1 MTRQPVRVK
10 DHQDSQL
17 LSKRDMDGG
26 QQQPALKQQTVK
38 TQIHLDSRS
47 GDKSVDSDLLAQ
59 FDLFRRMKKPISA
72 EKLPGGIVLRRYN
85 KGEIVF
91 QQGQAGGTAF
101 YIPTAEDL
109 NRIKALDADLQSSSI
124 ASDAPDR
131 NRQILTAVIVPS
143 TARTRTKGF
152 FERLFSPSTKTSSR
166 QISSIPSDGPTDIN
180 YETREAP
187 LMEGDV
193 FGEMSCIS
201 FTPRSATVITRV
213 DCLLLEFNRNV
224 FETLRDDPNH
234 QAAVD
239 KEYRRRTLDTHLRQF
254 QIFSGLTE
262 SQIQTLKDNVTLEI
276 VPPGKVICEEG
287 EPWSDSKPLD
297 VFIVRNGVVQVIAN
311 TNLSLGMDDIRDWTT
326 FCRQLNESQ
335 AEAPKPI
342 AKPAA
347 SPIARGA
354 VSAPTTDTKP
364 VSLAERVAAP
374 QVLTDKGSA
383 HATSAPAD
391 VSSTPKKLS
400 PLELMRAKQAA
411 AAAPQDSSTPAA
423 GSPATKEKPADDA
436 VAPKK
441 LSPIEQMR
449 AKQAATAQESS
460 VVAGEQP
467 AVPLVEKKPADEV
480 VAPKK
485 LSPIEQMRAKQAA
498 AAAANAQESSVVAG
512 KKLAVPSVEERPAEE
527 AVAPKKLSPIE
538 QMRAKQ
544 AAAAAAKA
552 LEPSV
557 VAGEQPATP
566 SVEEKPADEVV
577 APKKLSPIEQMRAKQ
592 AAAAAAKAQESSVVA
607 SDQPAANPAEEK
619 PADAVAAPKKLSPL
633 EQMRA
638 KQAVAGSGPAAT
650 KQTSSAPTGEI
661 TAGPKG
667 NPNATTANLEKPQTP
682 SGKASI
688 EVDVNLPLLR
698 AKRLDQPGSL
708 VFLVKSWLNDHV
720 LEAAQRIANLTL
732 TGEPLIHAQELVLSA
747 LNQLLG
753 RPDFLNDKRL
763 ISDIYVKPELL
774 RKVATFPKGIKGI
787 EKSWSELEL
796 RTAGRAA
803 FSEIFPDLIRK
814 PIESSGPPRVLAY
827 LSRGECFGE
836 IAVVTR
842 SPRNASCIA
851 YNHPSTEEAR
861 DFGNVELVR
870 IRGAAFRKLMD
881 ESPAL
886 KQQVESLAQKRVKQT
901 QSSGAKHTES
911 DLIASA
917 EFQQM
922 GLFQGS
928 RLLVIDL
935 DSCTRCGDCVE
946 ACVKTH
952 DDGYSR
958 LFLDGPRYDRF
969 LVPSACRNCLN
980 PVCMLGCPVGSI
992 GRGNNGQIEIYDWCI
1007 GCSKC
1012 ADQCPYDSIQMHDL
1026 GLIPEESLGWL
1037 CASRRSLPDD
1047 WYRARRL
1054 SGGWMQGTSPF
1065 LWQGDFLRNWT
1076 ESVAEAQSITICFRH
1091 EFRLPKKSKN
1101 SHYRLSINDDRRK
1114 STLTKIRI
1122 KKSTVVGVW
1131 LNGKKL
1137 DWSGNSL
1144 DLSTEDFLTTE
1155 NVLAVEVSLD
1165 SPIPYGQIV
1174 LSACLDAVPEAS
1186 LQTRAILGDQ
1196 VLPEMDLVTSRA
1208 AVCDLCSHLP
1218 SQQPACVSSCPHDAA
1233 IRINPLIN
1241 FPT

>member
-1 MTRQPVRVK
+1 
-10 DHQDSQL
+10 
-17 LSKRDMDGG
+17 MDGG
-26 QQQPALKQQTVK
+26 TQPSTQKLQPVK
-38 TQIHLDSRS
+38 TEIHLEPRPGDRPVDSR
-47 GDKSVDSDLLAQ
+47 LLAEL
-59 FDLFRRMKKPISA
+59 DLFRRMQKKISA
-72 EKLPGGIVLRRYN
+72 EKLPGCIVLRKYS
-85 KGEIVF
+85 KGQIIF

-101 YIPTAEDL
+101 YIPSADDL
-109 NRIKALDADLQSSSI
+109 NRLREFDKDLPI
-124 ASDAPDR
+124 PLIPSDNPERDR
-131 NRQILTAVIVPS
+131 QVLTAVIVPS
-143 TARTRTKGF
+143 TSRTRSKGF
-152 FERLFSPSTKTSSR
+152 FERLFSPSTKTPSR
-166 QISSIPSDGPTDIN
+166 QVNSIPSDGPTDIN
-180 YETREAP
+180 YKTREAP
-187 LMEGDV
+187 LMEGDI

-201 FTPRSATVITRV
+201 FTPRSATVIARV

-224 FETLRDDPNH
+224 FESLRDDKNH

-311 TNLSLGMDDIRDWTT
+311 TNLSLQMDDIRDWTA
-326 FCRQLNESQ
+326 FCRQLSDSQ
-335 AEAPKPI
+335 PEAPKV
-342 AKPAA
+342 
-347 SPIARGA
+347 SP
-354 VSAPTTDTKP
+354 KP
-364 VSLAERVAAP
+364 VVSPVVRTTGDPSVVESRPRSIPESAAP
-374 QVLTDKGSA
+374 PQVVIDKGSA
-383 HATSAPAD
+383 AAATSAPLQGGSA
-391 VSSTPKKLS
+391 TKKLS
-400 PLELMRAKQAA
+400 PLEQMRARKAAEANAQESPAA
-411 AAAPQDSSTPAA
+411 AGDQPATSPAEAKSEEPAAPQ
-423 GSPATKEKPADDA
+423 
-436 VAPKK
+436 KK

-449 AKQAATAQESS
+449 ARKAAE
-460 VVAGEQP
+460 
-467 AVPLVEKKPADEV
+467 
-480 VAPKK
+480 
-485 LSPIEQMRAKQAA
+485 
-498 AAAANAQESSVVAG
+498 ANAQES
-512 KKLAVPSVEERPAEE
+512 P
-527 AVAPKKLSPIE
+527 
-538 QMRAKQ
+538 
-544 AAAAAAKA
+544 AAA
-552 LEPSV
+552 
-557 VAGEQPATP
+557 GDQPATSSAEAKP
-566 SVEEKPADEVV
+566 EEPAVPQKKP
-577 APKKLSPIEQMRAKQ
+577 
-592 AAAAAAKAQESSVVA
+592 
-607 SDQPAANPAEEK
+607 
-619 PADAVAAPKKLSPL
+619 SPL

-638 KQAVAGSGPAAT
+638 KKAAT
-650 KQTSSAPTGEI
+650 GSDPVPPESPAHSAASGQTPSPSGETGPSTRNLDAP
-661 TAGPKG
+661 P
-667 NPNATTANLEKPQTP
+667 TP
-682 SGKASI
+682 SGKPTS
-688 EVDVNLPLLR
+688 EVDSTRPLLKE
-698 AKRLDQPGSL
+698 KRSGTTGSL

-720 LEAAQRIANLTL
+720 LDAAQQIGNQKL
-732 TGEPLIHAQELVLSA
+732 TGEPLVRAQELILSA

-753 RPDFLNDKRL
+753 RPDFLNDDRM
-763 ISDIYVKPELL
+763 IADVYVKPELL
-774 RKVATFPKGIKGI
+774 RKVATFPKGTKGI
-787 EKSWSELEL
+787 KDKWSELEL

-803 FSEIFPDLIRK
+803 FSEIFPKLIRQ
-814 PIESSGPPRVLAY
+814 PVESSGPPRVLAY

-870 IRGAAFRKLMD
+870 IPGAAFRQLMD

-886 KQQVESLAQKRVKQT
+886 KQQVESLAQTRVKQT
-901 QSSGAKHTES
+901 KSSGSTHTES

-917 EFQQM
+917 DFQQM
-922 GLFQGS
+922 GLFQGT

-992 GRGNNGQIEIYDWCI
+992 ARGNNGQIEIYDWCI

-1012 ADQCPYDSIQMHDL
+1012 AEQCPYDSIQMHDL

-1047 WYRARRL
+1047 WYQARRL
-1054 SGGWMQGTSPF
+1054 GGGWMQGSSPF
-1065 LWQGDFLRNWT
+1065 LWQGDFLRNLI
-1076 ESVAEAQSITICFRH
+1076 ESVSDSESSSICFRH
-1091 EFRLPKKSKN
+1091 EFRLPKKSKTT
-1101 SHYRLSINDDRRK
+1101 HYRLSVNEDKRK
-1114 STLTKIRI
+1114 STL
-1122 KKSTVVGVW
+1122 KKVRVEKSKVLGVW

-1137 DWSGNSL
+1137 ALSGNSI
-1144 DLSTEDFLTTE
+1144 DLATEDFQANE
-1155 NVLAVEVSLD
+1155 NLLAVEVSLD
-1165 SPIPYGQIV
+1165 ANASYGSIV

-1186 LQTRAILGDQ
+1186 AQTRAILGDQ

-1241 FPT
+1241 FPK

>member
-1 MTRQPVRVK
+1 
-10 DHQDSQL
+10 
-17 LSKRDMDGG
+17 MDGG

-101 YIPTAEDL
+101 YIPTAGDL
-109 NRIKALDADLQSSSI
+109 NRLKAFDAELQLPSI
-124 ASDAPDR
+124 PSDNPDR

-143 TARTRTKGF
+143 TSRTRTKGF
-152 FERLFSPSTKTSSR
+152 FERLFSPSSKAASR

-187 LMEGDV
+187 LNEGDV

-201 FTPRSATVITRV
+201 FTPRSATVIARI

-297 VFIVRNGVVQVIAN
+297 VFIVRNGVVQVIAS
-311 TNLSLGMDDIRDWTT
+311 TNLSLRMDDIRDWTT
-326 FCRQLNESQ
+326 FCRQLNDSL
-335 AEAPKPI
+335 AEAPKPS
-342 AKPAA
+342 ATPAA

-354 VSAPTTDTKP
+354 GSAPTTDKKTI
-364 VSLAERVAAP
+364 SLSERAP
-374 QVLTDKGSA
+374 TAQVLTEKGSTL
-383 HATSAPAD
+383 ATAAPTEI
-391 VSSTPKKLS
+391 SSTPKKLS
-400 PLELMRAKQAA
+400 PIELMRAKQAA
-411 AAAPQDSSTPAA
+411 AAAPQDSSTP
-423 GSPATKEKPADDA
+423 SPSQPATQEKPED
-436 VAPKK
+436 
-441 LSPIEQMR
+441 
-449 AKQAATAQESS
+449 
-460 VVAGEQP
+460 
-467 AVPLVEKKPADEV
+467 
-480 VAPKK
+480 
-485 LSPIEQMRAKQAA
+485 
-498 AAAANAQESSVVAG
+498 
-512 KKLAVPSVEERPAEE
+512 E

-544 AAAAAAKA
+544 AAAAAAAAKA
-552 LEPSV
+552 QETSAL
-557 VAGEQPATP
+557 AGEQPVAP
-566 SVEEKPADEVV
+566 VVEEKAADEVV

-592 AAAAAAKAQESSVVA
+592 AAAAAAKAQENSAAAGEQPATPPAVEKQPADAAVAPKKLSPIEQMRAKQAAAAAKTQETSVVA
-607 SDQPAANPAEEK
+607 GEQPVTPVVEEK
-619 PADAVAAPKKLSPL
+619 SADQAVAPKKLSPL

-638 KQAVAGSGPAAT
+638 KQAAAGSGPLASNQPSSSSIGEVTAAPKAT
-650 KQTSSAPTGEI
+650 PG
-661 TAGPKG
+661 TA
-667 NPNATTANLEKPQTP
+667 TAKPEKPQTT
-682 SGKASI
+682 SGNTSP
-688 EVDVNLPLLR
+688 EVDSNLPLLR
-698 AKRLDQPGSL
+698 AKRPDQPGAL
-708 VFLVKSWLNDHV
+708 VFLIKSWLNDHV
-720 LEAAQRIANLTL
+720 LNAVEHVANQTL
-732 TGEPLIHAQELVLSA
+732 TGEPLAHAQELVLSA

-753 RPDFLNDKRL
+753 HPNFLNDKRL
-763 ISDIYVKPELL
+763 ISDIYVKPEVL
-774 RKVATFPKGIKGI
+774 RKVATFPKGVKGI

-814 PIESSGPPRVLAY
+814 PIETSGPPRVLAY

-870 IRGAAFRKLMD
+870 IRGAAFRQLMD

-886 KQQVESLAQKRVKQT
+886 KQQVESLAQRRVNQT

-911 DLIASA
+911 DLIAST

-1037 CASRRSLPDD
+1037 CASRRSIPDD

-1054 SGGWMQGTSPF
+1054 SGGWIQGTSPF

-1137 DWSGNSL
+1137 EWSGNSL
-1144 DLSTEDFLTTE
+1144 DLAKEDFLTTE

-1165 SPIPYGQIV
+1165 SPVSYGQIV
-1174 LSACLDAVPEAS
+1174 LSACLDGVPEAS
-1186 LQTRAILGDQ
+1186 QQTREILGDQ

>member
-1 MTRQPVRVK
+1 
-10 DHQDSQL
+10 
-17 LSKRDMDGG
+17 MDGG

-101 YIPTAEDL
+101 YIPTAGDL
-109 NRIKALDADLQSSSI
+109 NRLKAFDAELQLPSI
-124 ASDAPDR
+124 PSDNPDR

-143 TARTRTKGF
+143 TSRTRTKGF
-152 FERLFSPSTKTSSR
+152 FERLFSPSSKAASR

-187 LMEGDV
+187 LNEGDV

-201 FTPRSATVITRV
+201 FTPRSATVIARI

-297 VFIVRNGVVQVIAN
+297 VFIVRNGVVQVIAS
-311 TNLSLGMDDIRDWTT
+311 TNLSLRMDDIRDWTT
-326 FCRQLNESQ
+326 FCRQLNDSL
-335 AEAPKPI
+335 AEAPKPS
-342 AKPAA
+342 ATPAA

-354 VSAPTTDTKP
+354 GSAPTTDKKTI
-364 VSLAERVAAP
+364 SLSERAP
-374 QVLTDKGSA
+374 TAQVLTEKGSTL
-383 HATSAPAD
+383 ATAAPTEI
-391 VSSTPKKLS
+391 SSTPKKLS
-400 PLELMRAKQAA
+400 PIELMRAKQAA
-411 AAAPQDSSTPAA
+411 AAAPQDSSTP
-423 GSPATKEKPADDA
+423 SPSQPATQEKPED
-436 VAPKK
+436 
-441 LSPIEQMR
+441 
-449 AKQAATAQESS
+449 
-460 VVAGEQP
+460 
-467 AVPLVEKKPADEV
+467 
-480 VAPKK
+480 
-485 LSPIEQMRAKQAA
+485 
-498 AAAANAQESSVVAG
+498 
-512 KKLAVPSVEERPAEE
+512 E

-544 AAAAAAKA
+544 AAAAAAAAKSQETSA
-552 LEPSV
+552 L
-557 VAGEQPATP
+557 AGEQPVTP
-566 SVEEKPADEVV
+566 VVEEKSAD
-577 APKKLSPIEQMRAKQ
+577 Q
-592 AAAAAAKAQESSVVA
+592 AV
-607 SDQPAANPAEEK
+607 
-619 PADAVAAPKKLSPL
+619 APKKLSPL

-638 KQAVAGSGPAAT
+638 KQAAAGSGPLASNQPSSSSIGEVTAAPKAT
-650 KQTSSAPTGEI
+650 PG
-661 TAGPKG
+661 TA
-667 NPNATTANLEKPQTP
+667 TAKPEKPQTT
-682 SGKASI
+682 SGNTSP
-688 EVDVNLPLLR
+688 EVDSNLPLLR
-698 AKRLDQPGSL
+698 AKRPDQPGAL
-708 VFLVKSWLNDHV
+708 VFLIKSWLNDHV
-720 LEAAQRIANLTL
+720 LNAVEHVANQTL
-732 TGEPLIHAQELVLSA
+732 TGEPLAHAQELVLSA

-753 RPDFLNDKRL
+753 HPNFLNDKRL
-763 ISDIYVKPELL
+763 ISDIYVKPEVL
-774 RKVATFPKGIKGI
+774 RKVATFPKGVKGI

-814 PIESSGPPRVLAY
+814 PIETSGPPRVLAY

-870 IRGAAFRKLMD
+870 IRGAAFRQLMD

-886 KQQVESLAQKRVKQT
+886 KQQVESLAQRRVNQT

-911 DLIASA
+911 DLIAST

-1037 CASRRSLPDD
+1037 CASRRSIPDD

-1054 SGGWMQGTSPF
+1054 SGGWIQGTSPF

-1137 DWSGNSL
+1137 EWSGNSL
-1144 DLSTEDFLTTE
+1144 DLAKEDFLTTE

-1165 SPIPYGQIV
+1165 SPVSYGQIV
-1174 LSACLDAVPEAS
+1174 LSACLDGVPEAS
-1186 LQTRAILGDQ
+1186 QQTREILGDQ

>member
-1 MTRQPVRVK
+1 
-10 DHQDSQL
+10 
-17 LSKRDMDGG
+17 MDGG
-26 QQQPALKQQTVK
+26 TQPSTQKLQPVK
-38 TQIHLDSRS
+38 TEIHLEPRPGDRPVDSR
-47 GDKSVDSDLLAQ
+47 LLAEL
-59 FDLFRRMKKPISA
+59 DLFRRMQKKISA
-72 EKLPGGIVLRRYN
+72 EKLPGCIVLRKYS
-85 KGEIVF
+85 KGQIVF

-101 YIPTAEDL
+101 YIPSADDL
-109 NRIKALDADLQSSSI
+109 NRLREFDKDLPIPSI
-124 ASDAPDR
+124 PSDNPERDR
-131 NRQILTAVIVPS
+131 QVLTAVIVPS
-143 TARTRTKGF
+143 TSRTRSKGF
-152 FERLFSPSTKTSSR
+152 FERLFSPSTKTPSR
-166 QISSIPSDGPTDIN
+166 QVNSIPSDGPTDIN
-180 YETREAP
+180 YKTREAP
-187 LMEGDV
+187 LMEGDI

-201 FTPRSATVITRV
+201 FTPRSATVIARV

-224 FETLRDDPNH
+224 FESLRDDKNH

-311 TNLSLGMDDIRDWTT
+311 TKLSLQMDDIRDWTA
-326 FCRQLNESQ
+326 FCRQLSDSQ
-335 AEAPKPI
+335 PEAPKV
-342 AKPAA
+342 
-347 SPIARGA
+347 SP
-354 VSAPTTDTKP
+354 KP
-364 VSLAERVAAP
+364 VVSPVVRTTGDPSVVESRPRSIPESAAP
-374 QVLTDKGSA
+374 PKVIIDKGSA
-383 HATSAPAD
+383 AAATSAPLQGGSA
-391 VSSTPKKLS
+391 TKKLS
-400 PLELMRAKQAA
+400 PLEQMRARKAAEANAQESPAA
-411 AAAPQDSSTPAA
+411 AGDQPATSPAEAKSEEPAAPQ
-423 GSPATKEKPADDA
+423 
-436 VAPKK
+436 KK

-449 AKQAATAQESS
+449 ARKAAE
-460 VVAGEQP
+460 
-467 AVPLVEKKPADEV
+467 
-480 VAPKK
+480 
-485 LSPIEQMRAKQAA
+485 
-498 AAAANAQESSVVAG
+498 ANAQESPAATGDRPATSSAEA
-512 KKLAVPSVEERPAEE
+512 KQEEPAVP
-527 AVAPKKLSPIE
+527 
-538 QMRAKQ
+538 Q
-544 AAAAAAKA
+544 
-552 LEPSV
+552 
-557 VAGEQPATP
+557 
-566 SVEEKPADEVV
+566 
-577 APKKLSPIEQMRAKQ
+577 
-592 AAAAAAKAQESSVVA
+592 
-607 SDQPAANPAEEK
+607 
-619 PADAVAAPKKLSPL
+619 KKLSPL

-638 KQAVAGSGPAAT
+638 KKAAT
-650 KQTSSAPTGEI
+650 GSDPVPPESPAHSAASGQTPSPSGETGPSTGNLDAP
-661 TAGPKG
+661 P
-667 NPNATTANLEKPQTP
+667 TP
-682 SGKASI
+682 SGKPTS
-688 EVDVNLPLLR
+688 EVDSTRPLLKE
-698 AKRLDQPGSL
+698 KRSGTTGSL

-720 LEAAQRIANLTL
+720 LDAAQQIGNQKL
-732 TGEPLIHAQELVLSA
+732 TGEPLVRAQELILSA

-753 RPDFLNDKRL
+753 RPDFLNDDRM
-763 ISDIYVKPELL
+763 IADVYVKPELL
-774 RKVATFPKGIKGI
+774 RKVATFPKGTKGI
-787 EKSWSELEL
+787 KDKWSELEL

-803 FSEIFPDLIRK
+803 FSEIFPKLIRQ
-814 PIESSGPPRVLAY
+814 PVESSGPPRVLAY

-870 IRGAAFRKLMD
+870 IPGAAFRQLMD

-886 KQQVESLAQKRVKQT
+886 KQQVESLAQTRVKQT
-901 QSSGAKHTES
+901 KSSGSTHTES

-917 EFQQM
+917 DFQQM
-922 GLFQGS
+922 GLFQGT

-992 GRGNNGQIEIYDWCI
+992 ARGNNGQIEIYDWCI

-1012 ADQCPYDSIQMHDL
+1012 AEQCPYDSIQMHDL

-1047 WYRARRL
+1047 WYQARRL
-1054 SGGWMQGTSPF
+1054 GGGWMQGSSPF
-1065 LWQGDFLRNWT
+1065 LWQGDFLRNLT
-1076 ESVAEAQSITICFRH
+1076 ESVSDSESSSICFRH
-1091 EFRLPKKSKN
+1091 EFRLPKKSKTT
-1101 SHYRLSINDDRRK
+1101 HYRLSVNEDKRK
-1114 STLTKIRI
+1114 STL
-1122 KKSTVVGVW
+1122 KKVRVEKSKVLGVW

-1137 DWSGNSL
+1137 ALSGNSI
-1144 DLSTEDFLTTE
+1144 DLATEDFQANE
-1155 NVLAVEVSLD
+1155 NLLAVEVSLD
-1165 SPIPYGQIV
+1165 ANASYGSIV

-1186 LQTRAILGDQ
+1186 AQTRAILGDQ

-1241 FPT
+1241 FPK

>member
-1 MTRQPVRVK
+1 
-10 DHQDSQL
+10 
-17 LSKRDMDGG
+17 MDGG
-26 QQQPALKQQTVK
+26 TQPSTQKLQPVK
-38 TQIHLDSRS
+38 TEIHLEPRPGDRPVDSR
-47 GDKSVDSDLLAQ
+47 LLAEL
-59 FDLFRRMKKPISA
+59 DLFRRMQKKISA
-72 EKLPGGIVLRRYN
+72 EKLPGCIVLRKYS
-85 KGEIVF
+85 KGQIIF

-101 YIPTAEDL
+101 YIPSADDL
-109 NRIKALDADLQSSSI
+109 NRLREFDKDLPI
-124 ASDAPDR
+124 PLIPSDNPERDR
-131 NRQILTAVIVPS
+131 QVLTAVIVPS
-143 TARTRTKGF
+143 TSRTRSKGF
-152 FERLFSPSTKTSSR
+152 FERLFSPSTKTPSR
-166 QISSIPSDGPTDIN
+166 QVNSIPSDGPTDIN
-180 YETREAP
+180 YKTREAP
-187 LMEGDV
+187 LMEGDI

-201 FTPRSATVITRV
+201 FTPRSATVIARV

-224 FETLRDDPNH
+224 FESLRDDKNH

-311 TNLSLGMDDIRDWTT
+311 TNLSLQMDDIRDWTA
-326 FCRQLNESQ
+326 FCRQLSDSQ
-335 AEAPKPI
+335 PEAPKV
-342 AKPAA
+342 
-347 SPIARGA
+347 SP
-354 VSAPTTDTKP
+354 KP
-364 VSLAERVAAP
+364 VVSPVVRTTGDPSVVESRPRSIPESAAP
-374 QVLTDKGSA
+374 PQVVIDKGSA
-383 HATSAPAD
+383 AAATSAPLQGGSA
-391 VSSTPKKLS
+391 TKKLS
-400 PLELMRAKQAA
+400 PLEQMRARKAAEANAQESPAA
-411 AAAPQDSSTPAA
+411 AGDQPATSPAEAKSEEPAAPQ
-423 GSPATKEKPADDA
+423 
-436 VAPKK
+436 KK

-449 AKQAATAQESS
+449 ARKAAEANAQESPAA
-460 VVAGEQP
+460 AGDQP
-467 AVPLVEKKPADEV
+467 ATSSAEAKSEEPA
-480 VAPKK
+480 APQKK
-485 LSPIEQMRAKQAA
+485 LSPIEQMRARKAA
-498 AAAANAQESSVVAG
+498 EANAQESPVAAG
-512 KKLAVPSVEERPAEE
+512 DQPATSPAEAKSE
-527 AVAPKKLSPIE
+527 EPVAPQKKLSPIE
-538 QMRAKQ
+538 QMRARKAAEANAQ
-544 AAAAAAKA
+544 ESPAAAGD
-552 LEPSV
+552 P
-557 VAGEQPATP
+557 PATSP
-566 SVEEKPADEVV
+566 AEAKPEEPV
-577 APKKLSPIEQMRAKQ
+577 APQKQLSPIEQMRARK
-592 AAAAAAKAQESSVVA
+592 AAEANAQESPA
-607 SDQPAANPAEEK
+607 AAGDQPATSSAEAKPEEPAVPQKK
-619 PADAVAAPKKLSPL
+619 PSPL

-638 KQAVAGSGPAAT
+638 KKAAT
-650 KQTSSAPTGEI
+650 GSDPVPPESPAHSAASGQTPSPSGETGPSTRNLDAP
-661 TAGPKG
+661 P
-667 NPNATTANLEKPQTP
+667 TP
-682 SGKASI
+682 SGKPTS
-688 EVDVNLPLLR
+688 EVDSTRPLLKE
-698 AKRLDQPGSL
+698 KRSGTTGSL

-720 LEAAQRIANLTL
+720 LDAAQQIGNQKL
-732 TGEPLIHAQELVLSA
+732 TGEPLVRAQELILSA

-753 RPDFLNDKRL
+753 RPDFLNDDRM
-763 ISDIYVKPELL
+763 IADVYVKPELL
-774 RKVATFPKGIKGI
+774 RKVATFPKGTKGI
-787 EKSWSELEL
+787 KDKWSELEL

-803 FSEIFPDLIRK
+803 FSEIFPKLIRQ
-814 PIESSGPPRVLAY
+814 PVESSGPPRVLAY

-870 IRGAAFRKLMD
+870 IPGAAFRQLMD

-886 KQQVESLAQKRVKQT
+886 KQQVESLAQTRVKQT
-901 QSSGAKHTES
+901 KSSGSTHTES

-917 EFQQM
+917 DFQQM
-922 GLFQGS
+922 GLFQGT

-992 GRGNNGQIEIYDWCI
+992 ARGNNGQIEIYDWCI

-1012 ADQCPYDSIQMHDL
+1012 AEQCPYDSIQMHDL

-1047 WYRARRL
+1047 WYQARRL
-1054 SGGWMQGTSPF
+1054 GGGWMQGSSPF
-1065 LWQGDFLRNWT
+1065 LWQGDFLRNLI
-1076 ESVAEAQSITICFRH
+1076 ESVSDSESSSICFRH
-1091 EFRLPKKSKN
+1091 EFRLPKKSKTT
-1101 SHYRLSINDDRRK
+1101 HYRLSVNEDKRK
-1114 STLTKIRI
+1114 STL
-1122 KKSTVVGVW
+1122 KKVRVEKSKVLGVW

-1137 DWSGNSL
+1137 ALSGNSI
-1144 DLSTEDFLTTE
+1144 DLATEDFQANE
-1155 NVLAVEVSLD
+1155 NLLAVEVSLD
-1165 SPIPYGQIV
+1165 ANASYGSIV

-1186 LQTRAILGDQ
+1186 AQTRAILGDQ

-1241 FPT
+1241 FPK

>member
-1 MTRQPVRVK
+1 
-10 DHQDSQL
+10 
-17 LSKRDMDGG
+17 MDGG
-26 QQQPALKQQTVK
+26 TQPSTQKLQPVK
-38 TQIHLDSRS
+38 TEIHLEPRPGDRPVDSR
-47 GDKSVDSDLLAQ
+47 LLAEL
-59 FDLFRRMKKPISA
+59 DLFRRMQKKISA
-72 EKLPGGIVLRRYN
+72 EKLPGCIVLRKYS
-85 KGEIVF
+85 KGQIVF

-101 YIPTAEDL
+101 YIPSADDL
-109 NRIKALDADLQSSSI
+109 NRLREFDKDLPIPSI
-124 ASDAPDR
+124 PSDNPERDR
-131 NRQILTAVIVPS
+131 QVLTAVIVPS
-143 TARTRTKGF
+143 TSRTRSKGF
-152 FERLFSPSTKTSSR
+152 FERLFSPSTKTPSR
-166 QISSIPSDGPTDIN
+166 QVNSIPSDGPTDIN
-180 YETREAP
+180 YKTREAP
-187 LMEGDV
+187 LMEGDI

-201 FTPRSATVITRV
+201 FTPRSATVIARV

-224 FETLRDDPNH
+224 FESLRDDKNH

-311 TNLSLGMDDIRDWTT
+311 TKLSLQMDDIRDWTA
-326 FCRQLNESQ
+326 FCRQLSDSQ
-335 AEAPKPI
+335 PEAPKV
-342 AKPAA
+342 
-347 SPIARGA
+347 SP
-354 VSAPTTDTKP
+354 KP
-364 VSLAERVAAP
+364 VVSPVVRTTGDPSVVESRPRSIPESAAP
-374 QVLTDKGSA
+374 PKVIIDKGSA
-383 HATSAPAD
+383 AAATSAPLQGGSA
-391 VSSTPKKLS
+391 TKKLS
-400 PLELMRAKQAA
+400 PLEQMRARKAAEANAQESPAA
-411 AAAPQDSSTPAA
+411 AGDQPATSPAEAKSEEPAAPQ
-423 GSPATKEKPADDA
+423 
-436 VAPKK
+436 KK

-449 AKQAATAQESS
+449 ARKAAEANAQEFPAA
-460 VVAGEQP
+460 AGDPP
-467 AVPLVEKKPADEV
+467 ATSPAEAKPEEP
-480 VAPKK
+480 VAPQKK
-485 LSPIEQMRAKQAA
+485 LSPIEQMRARKAA
-498 AAAANAQESSVVAG
+498 EANAQESPAATGDRPATSSAEA
-512 KKLAVPSVEERPAEE
+512 KQEEPAVP
-527 AVAPKKLSPIE
+527 
-538 QMRAKQ
+538 Q
-544 AAAAAAKA
+544 
-552 LEPSV
+552 
-557 VAGEQPATP
+557 
-566 SVEEKPADEVV
+566 
-577 APKKLSPIEQMRAKQ
+577 
-592 AAAAAAKAQESSVVA
+592 
-607 SDQPAANPAEEK
+607 
-619 PADAVAAPKKLSPL
+619 KKLSPL

-638 KQAVAGSGPAAT
+638 KKAAT
-650 KQTSSAPTGEI
+650 GSDPVPPESPAHSAASGQTPSPSGETGPSTGNLDAP
-661 TAGPKG
+661 P
-667 NPNATTANLEKPQTP
+667 TP
-682 SGKASI
+682 SGKPTS
-688 EVDVNLPLLR
+688 EVDSTRPLLKE
-698 AKRLDQPGSL
+698 KRSGTTGSL

-720 LEAAQRIANLTL
+720 LDAAQQIGNQKL
-732 TGEPLIHAQELVLSA
+732 TGEPLVRAQELILSA

-753 RPDFLNDKRL
+753 RPDFLNDDRM
-763 ISDIYVKPELL
+763 IADVYVKPELL
-774 RKVATFPKGIKGI
+774 RKVATFPKGTKGI
-787 EKSWSELEL
+787 KDKWSELEL

-803 FSEIFPDLIRK
+803 FSEIFPKLIRQ
-814 PIESSGPPRVLAY
+814 PVESSGPPRVLAY

-870 IRGAAFRKLMD
+870 IPGAAFRQLMD

-886 KQQVESLAQKRVKQT
+886 KQQVESLAQTRVKQT
-901 QSSGAKHTES
+901 KSSGSTHTES

-917 EFQQM
+917 DFQQM
-922 GLFQGS
+922 GLFQGT

-992 GRGNNGQIEIYDWCI
+992 ARGNNGQIEIYDWCI

-1012 ADQCPYDSIQMHDL
+1012 AEQCPYDSIQMHDL

-1047 WYRARRL
+1047 WYQARRL
-1054 SGGWMQGTSPF
+1054 GGGWMQGSSPF
-1065 LWQGDFLRNWT
+1065 LWQGDFLRNLT
-1076 ESVAEAQSITICFRH
+1076 ESVSDSESSSICFRH
-1091 EFRLPKKSKN
+1091 EFRLPKKSKTT
-1101 SHYRLSINDDRRK
+1101 HYRLSVNEDKRK
-1114 STLTKIRI
+1114 STL
-1122 KKSTVVGVW
+1122 KKVRVEKSKVLGVW

-1137 DWSGNSL
+1137 ALSGNSI
-1144 DLSTEDFLTTE
+1144 DLATEDFQANE
-1155 NVLAVEVSLD
+1155 NLLAVEVSLD
-1165 SPIPYGQIV
+1165 ANASYGSIV

-1186 LQTRAILGDQ
+1186 AQTRAILGDQ

-1241 FPT
+1241 FPK